1 MSGAVLHLIHLQTMP
16 AASASPVVRTARS
29 MLMLYTV
36 SRGLFVL
43 QSLISYSSSF
53 FLFLFFRFIFSL
65 NRLACIYY
73 YVVFDQPHRLKAV
86 FYLMIN
92 LPHGAPMFHYPFLS
106 VLFFFF
112 IIIIIL
118 GAQPVPS
125 VGNLLSARLQ
135 RRLFPTMKRSS
146 SVCLYPGS
154 FSLCSPSFFLFFRKI
169 RKEMKSTKRR
179 RAKSTSYI
187 REESGGIVE
196 Q

>member
-1 MSGAVLHLIHLQTMP
+1 MP

-36 SRGLFVL
+36 SRGIFVL

-106 VLFFFF
+106 VLF
-112 IIIIIL
+112 IIIIL
-118 GAQPVPS
+118 VFWTLAVWLE
-125 VGNLLSARLQ
+125 V
-135 RRLFPTMKRSS
+135 F
-146 SVCLYPGS
+146 
-154 FSLCSPSFFLFFRKI
+154 FFLFSFVVVYFRPVSPPM
-169 RKEMKSTKRR
+169 RKEEEKHRTRFDYHLRWTTDSWIIGAPHWIRISRKCSLTNQWPLHIRHRR
-179 RAKSTSYI
+179 
-187 REESGGIVE
+187 
-196 Q
+196 

>member
-1 MSGAVLHLIHLQTMP
+1 MADLSKETATVVFRAV
-16 AASASPVVRTARS
+16 A
-29 MLMLYTV
+29 
-36 SRGLFVL
+36 FVL
-43 QSLISYSSSF
+43 FAGNFFVVCLISSS
-53 FLFLFFRFIFSL
+53 I
-65 NRLACIYY
+65 
-73 YVVFDQPHRLKAV
+73 
-86 FYLMIN
+86 
-92 LPHGAPMFHYPFLS
+92 G
-106 VLFFFF
+106 FFFF
-112 IIIIIL
+112 FFFIIIIL